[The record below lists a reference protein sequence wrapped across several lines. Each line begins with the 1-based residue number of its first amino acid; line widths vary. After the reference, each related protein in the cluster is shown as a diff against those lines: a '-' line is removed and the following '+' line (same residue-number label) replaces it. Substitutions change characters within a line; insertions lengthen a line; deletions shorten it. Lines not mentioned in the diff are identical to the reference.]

1 MMRSLYSGVA
11 GLKTHQSKMDVI
23 GNNIANVNTVA
34 FKSSSVTFNEIMY
47 QTTQGASGPNA
58 LTGTGG
64 INAKQIGLGVST
76 ASIMTNIST
85 AGATQTTGGAF
96 DVKINGDSFFVVS
109 DGTQNLFTRAGSFY
123 VDAAGNLAMT
133 STGYNVMGWQVDPT
147 TGEIKKDTVSALR
160 IMQASNLTSAPEA
173 TVNAIC
179 SGVLDT
185 NTNAVN
191 TDDGYV
197 MNLNFYDA
205 LGYAYTAKFKVS
217 ASDEDS
223 IYNVSL
229 TDILDSNSK
238 TIFGTGQITAGD
250 LFGVADSNTQD
261 TGSLLAGR
269 EFCKADDIKSFI
281 NVRNNNSVQTDDP
294 AIKIVDVNGNETDDT
309 SGTIKAYYLKNTSN
323 GKMIDSGYFFT
334 DGTKF
339 YAEGPIVYKQDGSGQ
354 IDSITYVELGN
365 TQDDLDQYVSPEK
378 IRLRNYFA
386 DNYSGIDS
394 NIYYDG
400 MSEWEDQTKY
410 YDTLTINGNT
420 FTTKYPYRIHYDSG
434 ADEYIITN
442 DATQEEKA
450 RVSDPAALGN
460 YLRDPSYFSTT
471 LTSEEITGLLSSGS
485 LDAKTDEGQYDTYM
499 MGVKGTSYYSQLE
512 FDKGDGTFVGIGNAK
527 EAVLALSNLGPNFE
541 NISIDFTQVTNY
553 NNGGSST
560 MSMDRGAV
568 DGSTG
573 AGKKLGAMTGISID
587 TNGMIYGSYDNGNT
601 VLLGQIAVATF
612 ANASGLQKV
621 GENCYQT
628 TLNSGE
634 FDGIGVDV
642 TADGGSM
649 TTGALE
655 MSNVDLSN
663 EFTDMITTQRGFQ
676 ANSRIITTSDTLL
689 EELINLKR

>member
-76 ASIMTNIST
+76 ASIMTNISQ

-173 TVNAIC
+173 TTNAIC

-217 ASDEDS
+217 ASEKDS

-229 TDILDSNSK
+229 TDILDSNSES
-238 TIFGTGQITAGD
+238 ILGTGQITAGD
-250 LFGVADSNTQD
+250 LFGVADSNTKD

-269 EFCKADDIKSFI
+269 AFNKAADIKEFI
-281 NVRNNNSVQTDDP
+281 NVRNNNSAQTGNP
-294 AIKIVDVNGNETDDT
+294 TIKIIDANGNEDT
-309 SGTIKAYYLKNTSN
+309 TSTISAYYLTNTSN
-323 GKMIDSGYFFT
+323 GKMIDGGYYFT

-339 YAEGPIVYKQDGSGQ
+339 YAEGPVEYAADGTVS
-354 IDSITYVELGN
+354 SVTYVALGN
-365 TQDDLDQYVSPEK
+365 NQDNYEQYVSSEK
-378 IRLRNYFA
+378 LRLRNYFSN
-386 DNYSGIDS
+386 NYSGIDS

-420 FTTKYPYRIHYDSG
+420 FTTNYPIRLHKNDNGTFDITDVSTG
-434 ADEYIITN
+434 SIVADDVTTEN
-442 DATQEEKA
+442 
-450 RVSDPAALGN
+450 LGN
-460 YLRDPSYFSTT
+460 YIKNADYFSTT
-471 LTSEEITGLLSSGS
+471 MTSDEITNLLATGAPFTTST
-485 LDAKTDEGQYDTYM
+485 KEGQYDTYM

-512 FDKGDGTFVGIGNAK
+512 FDSGDGTFVGIGNAK

-560 MSMDRGAV
+560 MSMDRGAT

>member
-76 ASIMTNIST
+76 ASIMTNISQ

-173 TVNAIC
+173 TTNAIC

-185 NTNAVN
+185 NTKATT

-205 LGYAYTAKFKVS
+205 LGYSYTAKFKVK
-217 ASDEDS
+217 DS
-223 IYNVSL
+223 GESSVYNVSL
-229 TDILDSNSK
+229 SDILDSNGKSVL
-238 TIFGTGQITAGD
+238 TGVVTAGD
-250 LFGVADSNTQD
+250 LFGSPDTKTTD
-261 TGSLLAGR
+261 TGALLAGR
-269 EFCKADDIKSFI
+269 TYNKAKYSDYMTKNQPSVTVNVSVVDENSNATTLTGDDLFIAYLTDSSDKLVEGSKIYTDKDGKFYAAEEKFDSNGNVTDVTFVPLTNNTDEYENLISLEKTHIRKYFAENYSGVSSDIYFDGNSSMSDETKYYDILTLNGVDFKTTYPYRIKSDG
-281 NVRNNNSVQTDDP
+281 NSP
-294 AIKIVDVNGNETDDT
+294 ANYTLSDSSTGKAIPNAAGGDT
-309 SGTIKAYYLKNTSN
+309 FTAAQLGYYLKNT
-323 GKMIDSGYFFT
+323 DY
-334 DGTKF
+334 
-339 YAEGPIVYKQDGSGQ
+339 
-354 IDSITYVELGN
+354 
-365 TQDDLDQYVSPEK
+365 
-378 IRLRNYFA
+378 
-386 DNYSGIDS
+386 
-394 NIYYDG
+394 
-400 MSEWEDQTKY
+400 
-410 YDTLTINGNT
+410 
-420 FTTKYPYRIHYDSG
+420 FTTESTQTEIDDILKSVTTEQIT
-434 ADEYIITN
+434 ADQFE
-442 DATQEEKA
+442 
-450 RVSDPAALGN
+450 
-460 YLRDPSYFSTT
+460 
-471 LTSEEITGLLSSGS
+471 
-485 LDAKTDEGQYDTYM
+485 TYM
-499 MGVKGTSYYSQLE
+499 AGVVGTSYYSKLQ
-512 FDKGDGTFVGIGNAK
+512 FDEGDGTFIGIGNAPQ
-527 EAVLALSNLGPNFE
+527 AVLAMANLGPNFE

-560 MSMDRGAV
+560 MSMDRGAT

>member
-76 ASIMTNIST
+76 ASIMTNISQ

-133 STGYNVMGWQVDPT
+133 STGYNVMGWQVDPA

-173 TVNAIC
+173 TTNAIC

-185 NTNAVN
+185 NTKAVN

-205 LGYAYTAKFKVS
+205 LGYAYTAKFKVTS
-217 ASDEDS
+217 SGKDS

-229 TDILDSNSK
+229 TDILDSNSE
-238 TIFGTGQITAGD
+238 TILGTGQITAGD
-250 LFGVADSNTQD
+250 LFGVADSNTKD

-269 EFCKADDIKSFI
+269 EFHSTKSYKDFL
-281 NVRNNNSVQTDDP
+281 NTRYNNTNQAAEPSNITVIDE
-294 AIKIVDVNGNETDDT
+294 NGNDITTTAKDNM
-309 SGTIKAYYLKNTSN
+309 SIVYLTNTSN
-323 GKMIDSGYFFT
+323 GKMIDEGYYFT
-334 DGTKF
+334 DGSKF
-339 YAEGPIVYKQDGSGQ
+339 YIAQETYDTNTPAQVTDV
-354 IDSITYVELGN
+354 TYVAIGN
-365 TQDDLDQYVSPEK
+365 KDDAYANQINLEK
-378 IRLRNYFA
+378 IRLRKFLA
-386 DNYSGIDS
+386 DNFSGIDS
-394 NIYYDG
+394 NIYIDG
-400 MSEWEDQTKY
+400 NSEWEDQTQY
-410 YDTLTINGNT
+410 YDTLTINGNST
-420 FTTKYPYRIHYDSG
+420 FTTVSPIRLTKNTDGTFNIEDPTG
-434 ADEYIITN
+434 TN
-442 DATQEEKA
+442 SATNKTAKELE
-450 RVSDPAALGN
+450 N
-460 YLRDPSYFSTT
+460 YLQNPDLFTTT
-471 LTSEEITGLLSSGS
+471 LTSAEISTLLNNVNS
-485 LDAKTDEGQYDTYM
+485 TDVTTDYDTFM
-499 MGVKGTSYYSQLE
+499 LGIKGTSYYSQLE
-512 FDKGDGTFVGIGNAK
+512 FDTGDGTFIGIGNAK

-560 MSMDRGAV
+560 MGMDRGAT

-601 VLLGQIAVATF
+601 VLLGQIAVANF

-621 GENCYQT
+621 GDNCYQT